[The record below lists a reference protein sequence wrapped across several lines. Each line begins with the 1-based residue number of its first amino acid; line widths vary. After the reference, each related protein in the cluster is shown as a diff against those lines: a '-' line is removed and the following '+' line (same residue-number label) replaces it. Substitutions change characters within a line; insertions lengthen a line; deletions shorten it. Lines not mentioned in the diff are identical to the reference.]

1 VPSISR
7 RTALYAAA
15 GLAMAAG
22 AAAAA
27 LAVTVWSGSSGPKAH
42 PAAPN
47 IVLILTDDQ
56 RWDTLQAMPAVQ
68 QLLVLRGVTFSNAF
82 VVNSLCCPS
91 RASILTGGYSHTTG
105 VYANGG
111 KDGGFEVFDDSST
124 IATRLQ
130 DKGYETGF
138 FGKYLNRYGGAYVPP
153 GWDRWFAFSGVTRR
167 PRPSA
172 YVDFTVN
179 DGGKLVPYKG
189 ASNYS
194 TDLLASVATEFIR
207 DGDQPLFLFFSTAA
221 PHEPSPPP
229 PRYAR
234 SFSDLPAWRPKSYNE
249 ADVSDKPSWLRAVP
263 RLDPERKAEE
273 DALRRNQYG
282 ALLAVDDAV
291 RKIIITLRE
300 TGMLQNT
307 LILFMSDNGE
317 SWGEHRWTNK
327 LAAYE
332 EDIRIPFVLRW
343 DARVPVAQTD
353 SRLVTNI
360 DVSPTF
366 AAAAG
371 VAPPA
376 ADGHSVLP
384 LHPSSWRRD
393 FLVEHLPFGRA
404 QARDGPRPP
413 AYCAVRNTRFAYVAY
428 STHEE
433 ELYDLKHDPFELEN
447 VARDARYASFLPEL
461 RARLL
466 ELCEPPPPGVDF
478 AWLRSR

>member
-1 VPSISR
+1 VPHRPR
-7 RTALYAAA
+7 RLAIIVAGAVAL
-15 GLAMAAG
+15 AAG
-22 AAAAA
+22 ATAAA
-27 LAVTVWSGSSGPKAH
+27 LALRGSSGPEAR
-42 PAAPN
+42 PGAPN

-56 RWDTLQAMPAVQ
+56 RWDTLHAMPAVQ
-68 QLLVLRGVTFSNAF
+68 QLLVRRGVTFSNAF

-111 KDGGFEVFDDSST
+111 PHGGFKVFDDAST
-124 IATRLQ
+124 IATRL
-130 DKGYETGF
+130 DDGGYETGL
-138 FGKYLNRYGGAYVPP
+138 FGKYLNRYGGTYVPP
-153 GWDRWFAFSGVTRR
+153 GWDRWFAFSGPKRR

-179 DGGKLVPYKG
+179 DGGKLVPYTG

-194 TDLLASVATEFIR
+194 TDLLAREAADFIR
-207 DGDQPLFLFFSTAA
+207 DSDQPLFLYLSTAA

-229 PRYAR
+229 PRYAH
-234 SFSDLPAWRPKSYNE
+234 SFSDLPPWRPKSYNE
-249 ADVSDKPSWLRAVP
+249 ADVSDKPSWLRTVA
-263 RLDPERKAEE
+263 RLGPERKAEE

-291 RKIIITLRE
+291 RKIVVTLRE
-300 TGMLQNT
+300 TGKLHNT

-343 DARVPVAQTD
+343 DARVPAAQTD

-360 DVSPTF
+360 DVAPTF
-366 AAAAG
+366 ASAAA

-384 LHPSSWRRD
+384 LNPPSWRRD
-393 FLVEHLPFGRA
+393 FLVEHLPFGRE
-404 QARDGPRPP
+404 QARDGPGPP
-413 AYCAVRNTRFAYVAY
+413 GYCAVRNTRFAYVAY

-433 ELYDLKHDPFELEN
+433 ELYDLEHDPFELEN
-447 VARDARYASFLPEL
+447 VARDSRYAADLHAL

-478 AWLRSR
+478 GWLRNR